1 LNNFSYGEKSKL
13 IGIFQHKKEQYNKL
27 ILKSLLSGPKITKQI
42 AEYVYSNRK
51 ERSITE
57 RRGNE
62 VKKIISTISKKDSR
76 LEELKNKNYVF
87 QEDNLYKLTMKGK
100 AVALTLVDSVY
111 DVMPYIIQEHRNT
124 LPETLQLVKAN
135 PFLKKLLNQEMLRE
149 MLKIASTPELYQRVK
164 DITNRLMTQGVDID
178 SMSDLEF
185 QNILASELFSSLI
198 RKRSLE
204 GTRFNK
210 MKDVLLDDLK
220 HYEKELK
227 G

>member
-1 LNNFSYGEKSKL
+1 M
-13 IGIFQHKKEQYNKL
+13 IGIFQGKKKEYNEL

-76 LEELKNKNYVF
+76 LEELKNKNYIF
-87 QEDNLYKLTMKGK
+87 QEDGLYKLTIKGK

-111 DVMPYIIQEHRNT
+111 DVMPYIIEEHKNSI
-124 LPETLQLVKAN
+124 PEALQLIKAN
-135 PFLKKLLNQEMLRE
+135 PFLKRLLRQEMLRE
-149 MLKIASTPELYQRVK
+149 IVHIASTPEHYQRMK
-164 DITNRLMTQGVDID
+164 DITNHLITVGVNLDD
-178 SMSDLEF
+178 MSDLEF
-185 QNILASELFSSLI
+185 QNILGAELFSSLI
-198 RKRSLE
+198 RKRSLK

-210 MKDVLLDDLK
+210 LRDVLFEDLK

-227 G
+227 N

>member
-13 IGIFQHKKEQYNKL
+13 IGIFQGKKKEYNEL

-76 LEELKNKNYVF
+76 LEELKNKNYIF
-87 QEDNLYKLTMKGK
+87 QEDGLYKLTIKGK

-111 DVMPYIIQEHRNT
+111 DVMPYIIEEHKNSI
-124 LPETLQLVKAN
+124 PEALQLIKAN
-135 PFLKKLLNQEMLRE
+135 PFLKRLLRQEMLRE
-149 MLKIASTPELYQRVK
+149 IVHIASTPEHYQRMK
-164 DITNRLMTQGVDID
+164 DITNHLITVGVNLDD
-178 SMSDLEF
+178 MSDLEF
-185 QNILASELFSSLI
+185 QNILGAELFSSLI
-198 RKRSLE
+198 RKRSLK

-210 MKDVLLDDLK
+210 LRDVLFEDLK

-227 G
+227 N

>member
-13 IGIFQHKKEQYNKL
+13 IGIFQGKKREYNEL
-27 ILKSLLSGPKITKQI
+27 ILESLLSGPKITKQI

-76 LEELKNKNYVF
+76 LEELKNKNYIF
-87 QEDNLYKLTMKGK
+87 QEDGLYKLTIKGK

-111 DVMPYIIQEHRNT
+111 DVMPYIIEEHKNS
-124 LPETLQLVKAN
+124 LPEALQLIKAN
-135 PFLKKLLNQEMLRE
+135 PFLKRLLRQEMLRE
-149 MLKIASTPELYQRVK
+149 IVHIASTPEHYQRMK
-164 DITNRLMTQGVDID
+164 DITNHLITVGVNLDD
-178 SMSDLEF
+178 MSDLEF
-185 QNILASELFSSLI
+185 QNILGAELFSSLI
-198 RKRSLE
+198 RKRSLK

-210 MKDVLLDDLK
+210 LRDVLFEDLK
-220 HYEKELK
+220 RYEKELK